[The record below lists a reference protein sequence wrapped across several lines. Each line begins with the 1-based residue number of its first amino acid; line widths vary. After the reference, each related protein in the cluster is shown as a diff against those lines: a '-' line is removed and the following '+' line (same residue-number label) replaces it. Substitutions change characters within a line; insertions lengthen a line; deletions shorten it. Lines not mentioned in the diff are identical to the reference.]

1 MRYLFYSHDGMGLG
15 HTRRHLAVAEAL
27 TELSP
32 EATILLVTGA
42 NGISRLGLPPNVEI
56 LKLPSIRKV
65 ANGEYSSRSL
75 GVSPAD
81 IRELR
86 SKLLLTAVK
95 SFQPTV
101 VLVDKHPFG
110 AGGEFKA
117 GLKALRRQGGR
128 AALGLRDILDEP
140 SQVLAEWRPY
150 RMQHRI
156 AKYYDE
162 VFVYGQR
169 TILDPIEAYQ
179 FPPSL
184 AGRTR
189 FCGYVV
195 NRECTNELV
204 DFQLLLPDP
213 TRDPRPIVLATTG
226 GGEDGFALLDSFIH
240 AAAGTSWHGV
250 VVAGPM
256 TPEPQM
262 HTLTRLAAENGV
274 TLRQFIPQLPTL
286 FKSLAALVTMGGYN
300 TIAEAVSQG
309 VPTVCVPRILPR
321 TEQLIRSEAFERLGL
336 LRSIHPS
343 QLNPRSLRAQI
354 TVAIATPRNQL
365 LQRVNQQLRFD
376 GAQKAARHL
385 LELAT
390 TVAVKELAVA

>member
-1 MRYLFYSHDGMGLG
+1 MFYSHDGMGLG

-32 EATILLVTGA
+32 EATVLLVTGA

-65 ANGEYSSRSL
+65 ANGEYCSRSL
-75 GVSPAD
+75 GVSSQD

-117 GLKALRRQGGR
+117 GLKALRRQGGC
-128 AALGLRDILDEP
+128 AALGLRDILDEAAH
-140 SQVLAEWRPY
+140 VLSEWRPY

-156 AKYYDE
+156 AKSYDH
-162 VFVYGQR
+162 VFIYGHR
-169 TILDPIEAYQ
+169 AILNPIQAYQ

-184 AGRTR
+184 AARTR

-195 NRECTNELV
+195 NRDSTHELV
-204 DFQLLLPDP
+204 DFQSLLPDP
-213 TRDPRPIVLATTG
+213 VKDPRPIVLATTG
-226 GGEDGFALLDSFIH
+226 GGEDGFTLLENFMY
-240 AAAGTSWHGV
+240 AAAGAPWHGV

-274 TLRQFIPQLPTL
+274 TLRQFVPQLPTL
-286 FKSLAALVTMGGYN
+286 FKSLAALVSMGGYN
-300 TIAEAVSQG
+300 TIVEAVSKG
-309 VPTVCVPRILPR
+309 VPTVCVPRVVPR
-321 TEQLIRSEAFERLGL
+321 TEQLIRAEAFERLGL
-336 LRSIHPS
+336 LHSVHPS
-343 QLNPRSLRAQI
+343 RLNPQSLRDQI
-354 TVAIATPRNQL
+354 AAAIATPRNQL
-365 LQRVNQQLRFD
+365 LQRANQQLRFD
-376 GAQKAARHL
+376 GAQQAARHL

>member
-32 EATILLVTGA
+32 QATILLVTGA
-42 NGISRLGLPPNVEI
+42 NGVSRLGLPPNVEI

-75 GVSPAD
+75 GISSED

-86 SKLLLTAVK
+86 SRLLLTAVK
-95 SFQPTV
+95 SFQPNV

-117 GLKALRRQGGR
+117 GLKALRQQGGR

-140 SQVLAEWRPY
+140 THVLNEWRPY
-150 RMQHRI
+150 RMQQRI
-156 AKYYDE
+156 AKYYDR
-162 VFVYGQR
+162 VFIYGQR
-169 TILDPIEAYQ
+169 AILDSTQVYQ

-184 AGRTR
+184 AARTR

-195 NRECTNELV
+195 NRECKNEVV
-204 DFQLLLPDP
+204 DLKTILPDL
-213 TRDPRPIVLATTG
+213 TVDSRPIVLATAG
-226 GGEDGFALLDSFIH
+226 GGEDGFALLENFMR
-240 AAAGTSWHGV
+240 AAAGAPWQGL

-256 TPEPQM
+256 TPAPQM
-262 HTLTRLAAENGV
+262 EILTRMAAEYGV
-274 TLRQFIPQLPTL
+274 TLRQFVPQLPSL
-286 FKSLAALVTMGGYN
+286 FKSVAALVTMGGYN

-309 VPTVCVPRILPR
+309 VPTVCVPRIVPR
-321 TEQLIRSEAFERLGL
+321 TEQLIRADAFARLGL
-336 LRSIHPS
+336 LQSLPPDQLSS
-343 QLNPRSLRAQI
+343 QSLAK
-354 TVAIATPRNQL
+354 AIVQAVATPRNQL
-365 LQRVNQQLRFD
+365 LRRAEQELRFD
-376 GAQKAARHL
+376 GARHAARHL
-385 LELAT
+385 LQLATAISIGELA
-390 TVAVKELAVA
+390 AA

>member
-42 NGISRLGLPPNVEI
+42 NGVSRLGLPPNVEI

-75 GVSPAD
+75 GVSGED

-86 SKLLLTAVK
+86 SRLLLTAVK

-117 GLKALRRQGGR
+117 GLKALRQQGGR

-140 SQVLAEWRPY
+140 AHVLNEWRPY

-162 VFVYGQR
+162 VFIYGQR
-169 TILDPIEAYQ
+169 AILDSTKVYQ
-179 FPPSL
+179 FPTSL
-184 AGRTR
+184 TARTR

-195 NRECTNELV
+195 NRECKSELV
-204 DFQLLLPDP
+204 DFQTLLPDP
-213 TRDPRPIVLATTG
+213 AIDPRPVVLATAG
-226 GGEDGFALLDSFIH
+226 GGEDGFALLESFMH
-240 AAAGTSWHGV
+240 AAAGAPWHGM

-262 HTLTRLAAENGV
+262 QTLTDLAVKNGV
-274 TLRQFIPQLPTL
+274 TLRQFVPQLPSL
-286 FKSLAALVTMGGYN
+286 FKSVAALVSMGGYN

-309 VPTVCVPRILPR
+309 VPTVCVPRVVPR
-321 TEQLIRSEAFERLGL
+321 TEQLIRAEAFARLGL
-336 LRSIHPS
+336 LHALHPA
-343 QLNPRSLRAQI
+343 QLDPKNLCAMIGR
-354 TVAIATPRNQL
+354 AIATPRNQL
-365 LQRVNQQLRFD
+365 LRRAEQELRFD
-376 GAQKAARHL
+376 GARQAASHL
-385 LELAT
+385 LRLAT
-390 TVAVKELAVA
+390 AVDIGELAVA

>member
-42 NGISRLGLPPNVEI
+42 NGVSRLGLPPNVEI

-75 GVSPAD
+75 GVSGED

-86 SKLLLTAVK
+86 SRLLLTAVK
-95 SFQPTV
+95 SFQPAV

-110 AGGEFKA
+110 ASGEFKA
-117 GLKALRRQGGR
+117 GLKALRQQGGR
-128 AALGLRDILDEP
+128 AVLGLRDILDEP
-140 SQVLAEWRPY
+140 AHVLNEWRPY

-156 AKYYDE
+156 AKYYDQ
-162 VFVYGQR
+162 VFIYGHR
-169 TILDPIEAYQ
+169 AILDSIEAYQ

-184 AGRTR
+184 AARTQ

-195 NRECTNELV
+195 NRDSTHELV
-204 DFQLLLPDP
+204 DFQSPLPDP
-213 TRDPRPIVLATTG
+213 AKDPRPIVLATAG
-226 GGEDGFALLDSFIH
+226 GGEDGFALLETFIH
-240 AAAGTSWHGV
+240 AAAGASWHGM

-262 HTLTRLAAENGV
+262 LALTRLATENGV
-274 TLRQFIPQLPTL
+274 TLRQFVPQLPTL
-286 FKSLAALVTMGGYN
+286 FKSVAALVSMGGYN
-300 TIAEAVSQG
+300 TIVEAVSKG
-309 VPTVCVPRILPR
+309 VPTVCVPRIVPR
-321 TEQLIRSEAFERLGL
+321 TEQLIRAEAFARLGL
-336 LRSIHPS
+336 L
-343 QLNPRSLRAQI
+343 QSLRPDQLTSQSLAKAIAQA
-354 TVAIATPRNQL
+354 VATPRNQL
-365 LQRVNQQLRFD
+365 LRRAEQELRFD
-376 GAQKAARHL
+376 GARHAAGHL
-385 LELAT
+385 LKLATAISIGELA
-390 TVAVKELAVA
+390 AA

>member
-75 GVSPAD
+75 GVSPQD

-95 SFQPTV
+95 IFQPTV

-140 SQVLAEWRPY
+140 AHVLSEWRPF

-162 VFVYGQR
+162 VFIYGQR
-169 TILDPIEAYQ
+169 AILDPIEAYQ

-184 AGRTR
+184 VARTR

-204 DFQLLLPDP
+204 DFRTVLPDP
-213 TRDPRPIVLATTG
+213 INDPRPIVLATAG
-226 GGEDGFALLDSFIH
+226 GGEDGFALLESFMH
-240 AAAGTSWHGV
+240 AAAGAPWHGL

-256 TPEPQM
+256 TPDPEM
-262 HTLTRLAAENGV
+262 RRLTQLAVANGV
-274 TLRQFIPQLPTL
+274 TLRQFVPQLPTL
-286 FKSLAALVTMGGYN
+286 FKSVAALVSMGGYN

-309 VPTVCVPRILPR
+309 VPTVCVPRITPR
-321 TEQLIRSEAFERLGL
+321 TEQLIRAEAFQRLGL
-336 LRSIHPS
+336 LHSVHPS
-343 QLNPRSLRAQI
+343 QLDPQALRDQI
-354 TVAIATPRNQL
+354 AAAIATPRNQL
-365 LQRVNQQLRFD
+365 LQRANQQLRFD
-376 GAQKAARHL
+376 GAQQAARNL
-385 LELAT
+385 LELAA
-390 TVAVKELAVA
+390 TVTLSEFAVA

>member
-1 MRYLFYSHDGMGLG
+1 MFYSHDGMGLG

-32 EATILLVTGA
+32 EATVLLVTGA

-75 GVSPAD
+75 GVSSQD

-117 GLKALRRQGGR
+117 GLRALRRQGGC

-140 SQVLAEWRPY
+140 AHVLSEWRPY

-156 AKYYDE
+156 AQYYDH
-162 VFVYGQR
+162 VFIYGHR
-169 TILDPIEAYQ
+169 AILDPIKEYQ
-179 FPPSL
+179 FPPAL
-184 AGRTR
+184 AARTR

-195 NRECTNELV
+195 NRDSTHELV
-204 DFQLLLPDP
+204 DFQSLLPDP
-213 TRDPRPIVLATTG
+213 AKDPRPIVLATTG
-226 GGEDGFALLDSFIH
+226 GGEDGFSLLENFMH
-240 AAAGTSWHGV
+240 AASGAPWHGV

-262 HTLTRLAAENGV
+262 QTLTRRAAENGV
-274 TLRQFIPQLPTL
+274 TLRQFVPQLPTL
-286 FKSLAALVTMGGYN
+286 FKSVAALVTMGGYN
-300 TIAEAVSQG
+300 TIVEAVSKG
-309 VPTVCVPRILPR
+309 VPTVCVPRIVPR
-321 TEQLIRSEAFERLGL
+321 TEQLIRAEAFERLGL
-336 LRSIHPS
+336 LHAVPPG
-343 QLNPRSLRAQI
+343 QLNPKTLRERIAA
-354 TVAIATPRNQL
+354 AIATPRNQL
-365 LQRVNQQLRFD
+365 LQRATQQLRFD
-376 GAQKAARHL
+376 GAQQAARHL
-385 LELAT
+385 LELAN
-390 TVAVKELAVA
+390 TVTLRELAVA